1 MYLADCVELMRLI
14 PAGRLRAL
22 QEAFLLI
29 LRSGPSAGVE
39 RAIHAYAYQVP
50 DEDVL
55 R

>member
-1 MYLADCVELMRLI
+1 VYLADCVELMRLI

-29 LRSGPSAGVE
+29 LRSGPFC
-39 RAIHAYAYQVP
+39 R
-50 DEDVL
+50 